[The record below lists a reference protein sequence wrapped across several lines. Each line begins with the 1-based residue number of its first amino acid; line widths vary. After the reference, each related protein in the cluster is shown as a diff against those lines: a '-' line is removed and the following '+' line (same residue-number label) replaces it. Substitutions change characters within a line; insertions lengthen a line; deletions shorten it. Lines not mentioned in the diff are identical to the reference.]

1 MNGTSVSLEWGS
13 PLDKGGRSDVIYDV
27 LCQKCDKDG
36 AQCED
41 CRVGAGGGNGVG
53 NGNGGVADT
62 NGAVSGTVGGG
73 GGIMNG
79 VVVSRTGATLVRF
92 VPQQTGLT
100 EPWVTVLNLA
110 AHSNYTFRIVAL
122 NGVTHLSNE
131 LPQSVTV
138 NITTNQAGRRHC
150 WVIKI

>member
-1 MNGTSVSLEWGS
+1 MNGTSVSLEWGA
-13 PLDKGGRSDVIYDV
+13 PLDTGGRSDVIYDV

-36 AQCED
+36 TQCED
-41 CRVGAGGGNGVG
+41 CRVGAGGGNVVG
-53 NGNGGVADT
+53 NGNGGAADT

-73 GGIMNG
+73 LGLNG
-79 VVVSRTGATLVRF
+79 VMVARTGATLVRF
-92 VPQQTGLT
+92 IPQQTGLT

-131 LPQSVTV
+131 PPQSMTV
-138 NITTNQAGRRHC
+138 NITTNQAGRRH
-150 WVIKI
+150 